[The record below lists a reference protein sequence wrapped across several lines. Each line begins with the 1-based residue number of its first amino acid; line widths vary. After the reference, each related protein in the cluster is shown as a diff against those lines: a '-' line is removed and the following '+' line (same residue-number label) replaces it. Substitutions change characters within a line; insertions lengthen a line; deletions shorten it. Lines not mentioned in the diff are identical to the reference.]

1 MSEEINFINIGYDKQ
16 QYEEL
21 VDTDF
26 SQLISPSLPQ
36 EILEAEPNVNDFFQ
50 MYNDMFY
57 QIPQTGNNSHENLIV
72 QSSNYINF
80 QTNNEEIE
88 ALQNEIS
95 QLRQQ
100 LLEEQKK
107 NIELQTGENISLD
120 NPSPSIGSNSSTTN
134 TY

>member
-120 NPSPSIGSNSSTTN
+120 NPSTSIGSNSSTTN

>member
-1 MSEEINFINIGYDKQ
+1 MSEEINFINTGYDKQ

-21 VDTDF
+21 VNTDF
-26 SQLISPSLPQ
+26 SQLISPPLPQ
-36 EILEAEPNVNDFFQ
+36 EILEAEPNISDFFQ

-57 QIPQTGNNSHENLIV
+57 QIPQTGNNSHETLIV

-80 QTNNEEIE
+80 QTDNEEIE

-100 LLEEQKK
+100 LLEEQKR

-120 NPSPSIGSNSSTTN
+120 DPTTSIGSNSSTTN

>member
-1 MSEEINFINIGYDKQ
+1 MSEEINFINTGYDKQ

-21 VDTDF
+21 VNTDF
-26 SQLISPSLPQ
+26 SQLISPPLPQ
-36 EILEAEPNVNDFFQ
+36 EILEEEPNVSDFFQ

-57 QIPQTGNNSHENLIV
+57 QIPQTGNNSHETLIL
-72 QSSNYINF
+72 QSGTYINF
-80 QTNNEEIE
+80 QANNEEIE

-120 NPSPSIGSNSSTTN
+120 NPTTSIGSNSSTTN

>member
-1 MSEEINFINIGYDKQ
+1 MSEEINFINTGYDKQ

-21 VDTDF
+21 VNTDF
-26 SQLISPSLPQ
+26 SQLISPPLPQ
-36 EILEAEPNVNDFFQ
+36 EILEEEPNVSDFFQ

-57 QIPQTGNNSHENLIV
+57 QIPQTGNNSHETLIL
-72 QSSNYINF
+72 QSGVYINF
-80 QTNNEEIE
+80 QANNEEIE

-120 NPSPSIGSNSSTTN
+120 NQSTSIGSNSSTTN